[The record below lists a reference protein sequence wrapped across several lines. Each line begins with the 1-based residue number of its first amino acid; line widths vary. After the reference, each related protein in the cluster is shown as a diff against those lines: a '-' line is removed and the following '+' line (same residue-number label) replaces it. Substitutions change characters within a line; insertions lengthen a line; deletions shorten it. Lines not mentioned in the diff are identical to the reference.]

1 MVWSAIDYNTRIIQ
15 ESDLI
20 TREQGRQLANEIGA
34 FYYESSVL
42 TQYGVDAVFE
52 NAVRLALIARRQQRF
67 WVKSLRNVT
76 SPLLQIPYRP
86 PKPREPETKVLPSTF
101 EEDMYSLLDKEYE
114 TDVNLM
120 VGKSRI
126 HSHKII
132 LTAASS
138 HFKQI
143 FISSSLEN
151 SRGVTLPTFV
161 RLSPSSVQC
170 FLRFLYTGDLSIITN
185 DIVDDLKIAATFTDI
200 AELKV
205 LMNNIEK
212 NNLDEKHAL
221 RDTFYKKLVS
231 NLKKVCLNEQL
242 FVDVTFELDD
252 GKCYAHRSLLMARCA
267 VMKAM
272 FGGEFRES
280 TAQIIPFPGVTKEAF
295 DIFLYYLYTDSID
308 ESLSVENCLP
318 VIELANRLCLPRLIS
333 VAELHIVQKLSTMKA
348 KGISL
353 NEQVFKLLEPCQVH
367 NADQLAEWCQYYI
380 IIHYQDISLNVP
392 KLIPSLHPDNQAYL
406 NKNRWPPAHSHVPE
420 IGPGIESCIRGLVSL
435 KIRSVEELIQV
446 KFVETETHMLVGWG
460 NLASRMPLDKGSKL
474 QVARQLVRLTVP
486 NLVHAALGPEQMFR
500 SGGQPE
506 AKPSVFSS
514 QARACVISKKRWAE
528 TLVEAILADKLLR
541 GGMRIELRLAGWF
554 IRKISAGVPRCVH
567 CAPVASEIVGT
578 KGNVA
583 SFRGVGQP
591 RKRSSLVDRRILR
604 QTVEIAQATSVNLK
618 HIQGIFARKPL
629 HDD

>member
-1 MVWSAIDYNTRIIQ
+1 MNTENSRINNSEVSNKKGKKIILQKSSEGMSWQNVDEFNTRQETVKCVVVGDTAVGKTRLICARACNAYLSLPQMLATHIPTVWAIDQYRIHKEVLKRSWMIVDGVNVSLRLWDTFGDHEKDRKFAYGRSDVVLLCFSISSPQSFKHCKTKWFPEIRQYCPNVPIVLVGCKNDLRHVYRDERFLELCKERSPFIRIIQ

-34 FYYESSVL
+34 SYYESSVL

-161 RLSPSSVQC
+161 KLTPSSVQC

-200 AELKV
+200 AELK
-205 LMNNIEK
+205 
-212 NNLDEKHAL
+212 
-221 RDTFYKKLVS
+221 
-231 NLKKVCLNEQL
+231 
-242 FVDVTFELDD
+242 
-252 GKCYAHRSLLMARCA
+252 
-267 VMKAM
+267 
-272 FGGEFRES
+272 
-280 TAQIIPFPGVTKEAF
+280 IPFPGVTKEAF
-295 DIFLYYLYTDSID
+295 DIFLHYLYTDSVD

-380 IIHYQDISLNVP
+380 IILYQDISLNAP
-392 KLIPSLHPDNQAYL
+392 KLIRSLHPDNQAYL
-406 NKNRWPPAHSHVPE
+406 NKNRWPPAHFLKEQEFYDRCLREQESYEKPQRFLMWKAAKKKVSGCLCPKPKMNVPDNCDSDSKHV
-420 IGPGIESCIRGLVSL
+420 IIC
-435 KIRSVEELIQV
+435 
-446 KFVETETHMLVGWG
+446 T
-460 NLASRMPLDKGSKL
+460 
-474 QVARQLVRLTVP
+474 
-486 NLVHAALGPEQMFR
+486 
-500 SGGQPE
+500 
-506 AKPSVFSS
+506 PS
-514 QARACVISKKRWAE
+514 I
-528 TLVEAILADKLLR
+528 
-541 GGMRIELRLAGWF
+541 
-554 IRKISAGVPRCVH
+554 
-567 CAPVASEIVGT
+567 
-578 KGNVA
+578 
-583 SFRGVGQP
+583 
-591 RKRSSLVDRRILR
+591 
-604 QTVEIAQATSVNLK
+604 
-618 HIQGIFARKPL
+618 
-629 HDD
+629 

>member
-1 MVWSAIDYNTRIIQ
+1 MRIEAWLEYFNNACKISNKDNDWKMLNISKYLKGSALTHYINSCLNISNFDDLCNILIENFLKPNIVNLSDFSQHQLRNNLDQYFHQKLNCGRQLGLSPQLILEGLTDGMPTNIKQ
-15 ESDLI
+15 LMTNNPPTSPTEWLKESDLI
-20 TREQGRQLANEIGA
+20 TREQGRQLANEISA

-52 NAVRLALIARRQQRF
+52 NAVRLALLARRQQRF

-132 LTAASS
+132 LIAASS
-138 HFKQI
+138 HFKKI

-151 SRGVTLPTFV
+151 SQVITLPTFV

-205 LMNNIEK
+205 LINNIEK

-221 RDTFYKKLVS
+221 RDTFYKKLTY
-231 NLKKVCLNEQL
+231 NLKKICLNEQL
-242 FVDVTFELDD
+242 FVDVTFKLDD
-252 GKCYAHRSLLMARCA
+252 GKSYAHRSILMARCA

-272 FGGEFRES
+272 FGGDFRES
-280 TAQIIPFPGVTKEAF
+280 TAEIIPFPGVTKEAF
-295 DIFLYYLYTDSID
+295 DIFLHYLYTDSVD

-333 VAELHIVQKLSTMKA
+333 VIELHIVQKLFTMKA

-353 NEQVFKLLEPCQVH
+353 NEQVFKLFEPCQVH

-380 IIHYQDISLNVP
+380 IIHYQDISLNAP
-392 KLIPSLHPDNQAYL
+392 KLIRSLHPDNQAYL
-406 NKNRWPPAHSHVPE
+406 NKNRWPPAHFLKEQEFYDRCLREQESYEKPQRFLMWKAAKKKVSGCLCPKPKMNVPDNCNSDSKHV
-420 IGPGIESCIRGLVSL
+420 IIC
-435 KIRSVEELIQV
+435 
-446 KFVETETHMLVGWG
+446 T
-460 NLASRMPLDKGSKL
+460 
-474 QVARQLVRLTVP
+474 
-486 NLVHAALGPEQMFR
+486 
-500 SGGQPE
+500 
-506 AKPSVFSS
+506 PS
-514 QARACVISKKRWAE
+514 I
-528 TLVEAILADKLLR
+528 
-541 GGMRIELRLAGWF
+541 
-554 IRKISAGVPRCVH
+554 
-567 CAPVASEIVGT
+567 
-578 KGNVA
+578 
-583 SFRGVGQP
+583 
-591 RKRSSLVDRRILR
+591 
-604 QTVEIAQATSVNLK
+604 
-618 HIQGIFARKPL
+618 
-629 HDD
+629 